1 MVDPVK
7 RKTAGDFPREILNLF
22 DEYVHG
28 GISRRGFIE
37 RAAAHLGTIAAASAT
52 LSLLRPDFA
61 LAQVVAPADS
71 RIAVD
76 RVSIESPLGSGT
88 INAYVAAPARAS
100 AAASLPTVLV
110 IHENRGLNPHIED
123 IARRLAVDGFLA
135 IAPDALTALGGYPG
149 DEDRARELFRTL
161 DQDKILQDFIAA
173 ASFAGSHPMGNGK
186 LGAVGFCYGGAMVN
200 NLATRLPAL
209 LAGVSFYGSPPPLD
223 AVPSITAQMLIHHGG
238 NDTRLVES
246 WPAYERAL
254 QAAGVR
260 YEGFVYPDAE
270 HGFNNDTTPR
280 FDEDAAALAWSRTL
294 ELFRRTLS

>member
-1 MVDPVK
+1 MDDKWAPMK
-7 RKTAGDFPREILNLF
+7 AGDFPREILNLF

-37 RAAAHLGTIAAASAT
+37 KAATHLGTLTAAGAMLAM
-52 LSLLRPDFA
+52 LRPDFA
-61 LAQVVAPADS
+61 RGQVVDPADG
-71 RIAVD
+71 RIAVE
-76 RVSIESPLGSGT
+76 RVSISSPLGSGT
-88 INAYVAAPARAS
+88 INAYVVSPAGAGTG
-100 AAASLPTVLV
+100 ATLPTVLV

-161 DQDKILQDFIAA
+161 DQAKILEDFLAA
-173 ASFAGSHPMGNGK
+173 ARFAQSHPMGNAR

-200 NLATRLPAL
+200 TLATRLPEL
-209 LAGVSFYGSPPPLD
+209 LAGASFYGSPPAIE
-223 AVPSITAQMLIHHGG
+223 AVPSITAEMLIHHGG

-246 WPAYERAL
+246 WPAYEAAL
-254 QAAGVR
+254 RAAGVR
-260 YEGFVYPDAE
+260 YEGFIYPGSE

-280 FDEDAAALAWSRTL
+280 FDSEAAVLAWSRTL
-294 ELFRRTLS
+294 ALFRRTLS